1 MGCEKGHCVNSCS
14 NVVYCCLLMQAIEE
28 VLPSLISTSTLC
40 SSQQQIFVYLSLAK
54 QLQNYYVYMTIV
66 HTTVYKM

>member
-1 MGCEKGHCVNSCS
+1 
-14 NVVYCCLLMQAIEE
+14 MQAIEE

-54 QLQNYYVYMTIV
+54 QMQNYYVYMTIV